1 MSNILLVELCNNKDI
16 FCKLTL
22 PASDYELLDALE
34 RLQMKPGDKPGW
46 ERLSHEGFKVPHPYT
61 ADECDIYQLNA
72 LMKPLG
78 KLDDRGKAAFR
89 ALLVSEA
96 AEVNGLLPISTLIDL
111 AYSTDCCHVVEGIT
125 NDTQL
130 GRFFAEGGFI
140 PELDGL
146 PEDMYQLL
154 DFTKLGKKM
163 REDEGGILTG
173 RGYVSQHTEL
183 KHVYDTLT
191 LVPQTPDYAFRL
203 LLDSNSSEKQVTL
216 ELPSSEETLA
226 RALEDCGTE
235 SWDKVFIQTVDS
247 AIPGVQDMDCDGIDQ
262 MNELARLIKDRERKG
277 ELPKLKA
284 VLQAVDCHDADTA
297 IYVAESLDDYLYEPG
312 QRTAEDIAI
321 DELRFAV
328 DSKTLDVLRKHVN
341 LYRYGMELL
350 TTGNAA
356 LTPYGKVE
364 RRDGEPL
371 MDQDKPSPGMTMQ

>member
-1 MSNILLVELCNNKDI
+1 MSDVFRVELSGKNGIYCD
-16 FCKLTL
+16 LDL
-22 PASDYELLDALE
+22 PASDYALLDALE
-34 RLQMKPGDKPGW
+34 RLQMKPGDRPRW
-46 ERLSHEGFKVPHPYT
+46 EITGYSGFNFLHPHL
-61 ADECDIYQLNA
+61 ADECDLYQLNA
-72 LMKPLG
+72 LARRLG
-78 KLDDRGKAAFR
+78 ELDNSGKTAFE

-96 AEVNGLLPISTLIDL
+96 AEVNGLIPISTLIDL

-130 GRFFAEGGFI
+130 GRFFADGGFM

-203 LLDSNSSEKQVTL
+203 FLDSKFSEKQVTL
-216 ELPSSEETLA
+216 ELPASEETLA
-226 RALEDCGTE
+226 RALEDCGTA
-235 SWDKVFIQTVDS
+235 SWDKVFIQTEDS

-284 VLQAVDCHDADTA
+284 VLQAVDCHDGDTA
-297 IYVAESLDDYLYEPG
+297 IYVAESLDDYLYESKL
-312 QRTAEDIAI
+312 RTTEDVAI

-328 DSKTLDVLRKHVN
+328 DSEALNVLQKHVN
-341 LYRYGMELL
+341 LHSYGMELI
-350 TTGNAA
+350 TTWNAA
-356 LTPYGKVE
+356 LTPYGKIE